1 MVHAFVSL
9 LAAAEGEVEKSKTAF
24 YIVGCL
30 FGLWA
35 IILFA
40 IGQKS
45 ESFPGTAGAARL
57 LIAISV
63 GLAVT
68 SGALTVYLG

>member
-9 LAAAEGEVEKSKTAF
+9 LAAAEEEKSKTAF
-24 YIVGCL
+24 YIVGTL
-30 FGLWA
+30 FGVWA
-35 IILFA
+35 IVLFA

-63 GLAVT
+63 GLAAV